1 MSKKWYP
8 YADLVIKNANIYT
21 VDLTIPEIQKGNY
34 EFTIIP
40 NGYVAV
46 KDGKIIGVGEE
57 LDDSYIGEETIIED
71 VQGKTVIPGLI
82 DSHMHAMFAA
92 MDLSNV
98 ALERCESLE
107 EMLELLKKRAEKEP
121 KGKWIKG
128 AAWNELSW
136 KDGKKPDRVAL
147 DSVSTEHPIFAKRL
161 CCHVI
166 VANSMALKLAGIT
179 KDTPDPD
186 GGRIG
191 RDANGEPDGWL
202 YENSAMDLV
211 EKVFPA
217 KTEDELIDGIV
228 GIGKYINSV
237 GITSLI
243 DCNMTFDCMRSYK
256 EAYKAGKL
264 TYRDNMMFYLDK
276 AIGDIPYHLNRIKE
290 MVCVTGFGDDM
301 LKMNGIK
308 VTYDGIP
315 TTGTA
320 YMRKNYA
327 HMPETRGYTTIT
339 AEELKEVCRYAS
351 KYNWQVGVHTI
362 GDAAM
367 DEALEAFE
375 AGGEEK
381 DNKKNRNYLIHAV
394 FPREDMIPRM
404 QKMNTPVTLQPTIMG
419 TMGEETILREEDCE
433 VNQPAGWYFN
443 EGIICG
449 GSSDF
454 PVVDCNPFI
463 GMSKAIS
470 RRCLDGK
477 VHGPQYCLTPKQA
490 LIMWTMNSAY
500 FTFDEDKLGSI
511 EVGKL
516 ADLLVIDRPILE
528 IEPEEIEKTK
538 VLKTYLGGK
547 VVYEA
552 S

>member
-1 MSKKWYP
+1 MKTWTP

-21 VDLTIPEIQKGNY
+21 VDLTIPEIRSGNY
-34 EFTIIP
+34 DFTIIP

-46 KDGKIIGVGEE
+46 KDGKIIGVGEG
-57 LDDSYIGEETIIED
+57 LDESFIGETTVVED
-71 VQGKTVIPGLI
+71 VEGKTVIPGLI

-92 MDLSNV
+92 LDLSNV
-98 ALERCESLE
+98 ALDKCTCLA
-107 EMLELLKKRAEKEP
+107 EMVDLLKARVEKEP
-121 KGKWIKG
+121 KGKWVKG

-136 KDGKKPDRVAL
+136 NDGLKPSRAIL
-147 DSVSTEHPIFAKRL
+147 DEVSTEHPVFAKRL

-166 VANSMALKLAGIT
+166 VANSMALKLAGID
-179 KDTPDPD
+179 KNTPDPD
-186 GGRIG
+186 GGIIG
-191 RDANGEPDGWL
+191 RDENGEPDGWL
-202 YENSAMDLV
+202 YENSAMDLI
-211 EKVFPA
+211 ESILPET
-217 KTEDELIDGIV
+217 TEEEYMDAIV

-243 DCNMTFDCMRSYK
+243 DCNMTFDQMRSYK
-256 EAYKAGKL
+256 QAYKAGKL

-276 AIGDIPYHLNRIKE
+276 AIGDVPYHLNRIKE
-290 MVCVTGFGDDM
+290 MVCVSGFGDDM

-308 VTYDGIP
+308 ITYDGIP
-315 TTGTA
+315 ATGTA
-320 YMRKNYA
+320 YMRQNYL

-339 AEELKEVCRYAS
+339 ADEIKEVCRYAS

-367 DEALEAFE
+367 SEALDAFE
-375 AGGEEK
+375 AGGEDK
-381 DNKKNRNYLIHAV
+381 DNKQNRNYIIHAV
-394 FPREDMIPRM
+394 YPREDMIPRF
-404 QKMNTPVTLQPTIMG
+404 KAMNVSVTLQPTIMG
-419 TMGEETILREEDCE
+419 TMGEEAILRPEDAA
-433 VNQPAGWYFN
+433 VNQPAGWYFK
-443 EGIICG
+443 EGITCG

-454 PVVDCNPFI
+454 PVVDCNPFK
-463 GMSKAIS
+463 GMCHAIC
-470 RRCLDGK
+470 RRGLDGN
-477 VHGPQYCLTPKQA
+477 VHGEEYCLNTKQA

-528 IEPEEIEKTK
+528 LSPEEIETTK

-552 S
+552 

>member
-21 VDLTIPEIQKGNY
+21 VDLTIQEIQNGNY
-34 EFTIIP
+34 DFTIIP

-46 KDGKIIGVGEE
+46 KDGKIIGVGKGGG
-57 LDDSYIGEETIIED
+57 DNFIGIETTVED
-71 VQGKTVIPGLI
+71 AQGKTVIPGLI

-98 ALERCESLE
+98 ALEKCKSLD
-107 EMLELLKKRAEKEP
+107 EMLGLLKGRAAVELP
-121 KGKWIKG
+121 GKWIKG

-136 KDGKKPDRVAL
+136 NDGKKPDRAAL

-179 KDTPDPD
+179 RDTPDPD

-191 RDANGEPDGWL
+191 RDENGEPNGWL

-217 KTEDELIDGIV
+217 KTEEELIDGIV

-315 TTGTA
+315 ATGTA
-320 YMRKNYA
+320 FMRKNYA

-367 DEALEAFE
+367 DEALDAFE
-375 AGGEEK
+375 AGGVEK

-394 FPREDMIPRM
+394 FPREDMISRM
-404 QKMNTPVTLQPTIMG
+404 KKMNTPVTLQPTIMG
-419 TMGEETILREEDCE
+419 TMGEEAILTEEDCE

-463 GMSKAIS
+463 GMGKAIS
-470 RRCLDGK
+470 RRCMDGK
-477 VHGPQYCLTPKQA
+477 VHGLQYCLTQKQA

-500 FTFDEDKLGSI
+500 FTFDEEKLGSI

-516 ADLLVIDRPILE
+516 ADLLIIDRPILE
-528 IEPEEIEKTK
+528 LQPEEIEKTK

-547 VVYEA
+547 LVYEA
-552 S
+552 

>member
-21 VDLTIPEIQKGNY
+21 VDLTIQEIQNGNY
-34 EFTIIP
+34 DFTIIP

-46 KDGKIIGVGEE
+46 KDGKIIGVGKGGG
-57 LDDSYIGEETIIED
+57 DNFIGIETTVED
-71 VQGKTVIPGLI
+71 AQGKTVIPGLI

-98 ALERCESLE
+98 ALEKCKSLD
-107 EMLELLKKRAEKEP
+107 EMLGLLKGRAAVELP
-121 KGKWIKG
+121 GKWIKG

-136 KDGKKPDRVAL
+136 NDGKKPDRAAL

-179 KDTPDPD
+179 RDTPDPD

-191 RDANGEPDGWL
+191 RDENGEPNGWL

-217 KTEDELIDGIV
+217 KTEEELIDGIV

-315 TTGTA
+315 ATGTA
-320 YMRKNYA
+320 FMRKNYA

-367 DEALEAFE
+367 DEALDAFE
-375 AGGEEK
+375 AGGVGK

-394 FPREDMIPRM
+394 FPREDMISRM
-404 QKMNTPVTLQPTIMG
+404 KKMNTPVTLQPTIMG
-419 TMGEETILREEDCE
+419 TMGEEAILTEEDCE

-463 GMSKAIS
+463 GMGKAIS
-470 RRCLDGK
+470 RRCMDGK
-477 VHGPQYCLTPKQA
+477 VHGLQYCLTQKQA

-500 FTFDEDKLGSI
+500 FTFDEEKLGSI

-516 ADLLVIDRPILE
+516 ADLLIIDRPILE
-528 IEPEEIEKTK
+528 LQPEEIEKTK

-547 VVYEA
+547 LVYEA
-552 S
+552 

>member
-21 VDLTIPEIQKGNY
+21 VDLTIQEIQNGNY
-34 EFTIIP
+34 DFTIIP

-46 KDGKIIGVGEE
+46 KDGKIIGVGKGGG
-57 LDDSYIGEETIIED
+57 DNFIGIETTVED
-71 VQGKTVIPGLI
+71 AQGKTVIPGLI

-98 ALERCESLE
+98 ALEKCKSLD
-107 EMLELLKKRAEKEP
+107 EMLGLLKGRVAVELP
-121 KGKWIKG
+121 GKWIKG

-136 KDGKKPDRVAL
+136 NDGKKPDRAAL

-179 KDTPDPD
+179 RDTPDPD

-191 RDANGEPDGWL
+191 RDENGEPNGWL

-217 KTEDELIDGIV
+217 KTEEELIDGIA

-243 DCNMTFDCMRSYK
+243 DCNMTFDYMRSYK

-315 TTGTA
+315 ATGTA
-320 YMRKNYA
+320 FMRKNYA

-367 DEALEAFE
+367 DEALDAFE
-375 AGGEEK
+375 AGGVEK

-394 FPREDMIPRM
+394 FPREDMISRM
-404 QKMNTPVTLQPTIMG
+404 KKMNTPVTLQPTIMG
-419 TMGEETILREEDCE
+419 TMGEEAILTEEDRE
-433 VNQPAGWYFN
+433 VNQPAGWYFK

-463 GMSKAIS
+463 GMGKAIS
-470 RRCLDGK
+470 RRCMDGK
-477 VHGPQYCLTPKQA
+477 VHGLQYCLTPKQA

-500 FTFDEDKLGSI
+500 FTFDEEKLGSI

-516 ADLLVIDRPILE
+516 ADLLIIDRPILE
-528 IEPEEIEKTK
+528 LKPEEIEKTK

-547 VVYEA
+547 LVYEA
-552 S
+552 

>member
-21 VDLTIPEIQKGNY
+21 VDLTIQEIQNGNY
-34 EFTIIP
+34 DFTIIP

-46 KDGKIIGVGEE
+46 KDGKIIGVGKGGG
-57 LDDSYIGEETIIED
+57 DNFIGIETTVED
-71 VQGKTVIPGLI
+71 AQGKTVIPGFI

-98 ALERCESLE
+98 ALEKCKSLD
-107 EMLELLKKRAEKEP
+107 EMLGLLKGRAAVELP
-121 KGKWIKG
+121 GKWIKG

-136 KDGKKPDRVAL
+136 NDGKKPDRAAL

-179 KDTPDPD
+179 RNTPDPD

-191 RDANGEPDGWL
+191 RDENGEPNGWL

-217 KTEDELIDGIV
+217 KTEEELIDGIA

-243 DCNMTFDCMRSYK
+243 DCNMTFDYMRSYK

-315 TTGTA
+315 ATGTA
-320 YMRKNYA
+320 FMRKNYA

-367 DEALEAFE
+367 DEALDAFE
-375 AGGEEK
+375 AGGVEK

-394 FPREDMIPRM
+394 FPREDMISRM
-404 QKMNTPVTLQPTIMG
+404 KKMNTPVTLQPTIMG
-419 TMGEETILREEDCE
+419 TMGEEAILTEEDCE

-463 GMSKAIS
+463 GMGKAIS
-470 RRCLDGK
+470 RRCMDGK
-477 VHGPQYCLTPKQA
+477 VHGLQYCLTQKQA

-500 FTFDEDKLGSI
+500 FTFDEEKLGSI

-516 ADLLVIDRPILE
+516 ADLLIIDRPILE
-528 IEPEEIEKTK
+528 LKPEEIEKTK

-547 VVYEA
+547 LVYEA
-552 S
+552 

>member
-21 VDLTIPEIQKGNY
+21 VDLTIQEIQNGNY
-34 EFTIIP
+34 DFTIIP

-46 KDGKIIGVGEE
+46 KDGKIIGVGKGGG
-57 LDDSYIGEETIIED
+57 DNFIGIETTVED
-71 VQGKTVIPGLI
+71 AQGKTVIPGLI

-98 ALERCESLE
+98 ALEKCKSLD
-107 EMLELLKKRAEKEP
+107 EMLGLLKGRAAVELP
-121 KGKWIKG
+121 GKWIKG

-136 KDGKKPDRVAL
+136 NDGKKPDRAAL

-179 KDTPDPD
+179 RDTPDPD

-191 RDANGEPDGWL
+191 RDENGEPNGWL

-217 KTEDELIDGIV
+217 KTEEELIDGIV

-315 TTGTA
+315 ATGTA
-320 YMRKNYA
+320 FMRKNYA

-367 DEALEAFE
+367 DEALDAFE
-375 AGGEEK
+375 AGGVEK
-381 DNKKNRNYLIHAV
+381 DNKKKRNYLIHAV
-394 FPREDMIPRM
+394 FPREDMISRM
-404 QKMNTPVTLQPTIMG
+404 KKMNTPVTLQPTIMG
-419 TMGEETILREEDCE
+419 TMGEEAILTEEDCE

-463 GMSKAIS
+463 GMGKAIS
-470 RRCLDGK
+470 RRCMDGK
-477 VHGPQYCLTPKQA
+477 VHGLQYCLTQKQA

-500 FTFDEDKLGSI
+500 FTFDEEKLGSI

-516 ADLLVIDRPILE
+516 ADLLIIDRPILE
-528 IEPEEIEKTK
+528 LQPEEIEKTK

-547 VVYEA
+547 LVYEA
-552 S
+552 